1 MIKKYRFGASCIHD
15 NVQIENNNV
24 YADILLLDSCRY
36 MWKGKYDN
44 WRIILDNDNKALNQ
58 IMQRY
63 FKVCL
68 GIFIKY

>member
-24 YADILLLDSCRY
+24 YANILLLDSCRY

-44 WRIILDNDNKALNQ
+44 WRIILDNDNKALN
-58 IMQRY
+58 
-63 FKVCL
+63 
-68 GIFIKY
+68 